1 MIMVLSKRKEVIQCR
16 VRNQERQ
23 MDPFVLVDLESSL
36 SLFPNTDI
44 RQAF

>member
-1 MIMVLSKRKEVIQCR
+1 
-16 VRNQERQ
+16 